1 MEYFNKKIEC
11 MTRDEM
17 RKLQSERLVETI
29 ERVYNTVPTYRAK
42 MDEKGVKPSDI
53 KGIEDI
59 SKLPFTT
66 KKDLRDG
73 YPFGMFSAEM
83 KDIVRLHAS
92 SGTTGKLTVAGYTQH
107 DIDAWSECVARAL
120 VATGAS
126 KESVVQVAYGYGM
139 FTGGL
144 GLHYGAEKLGSAV
157 IPMSSG
163 NTQRQIMLMEDF
175 GTDTICC
182 TPSYALYIAEEIK
195 KSNFDIS
202 KLKLKRGIFGAE
214 PWSEEMRREIETSLG
229 INAYDIYGLSEISGP
244 GVACECIEKNGLH
257 INEDFFY
264 PEIVDRNT
272 LEPLPYGEEGELVFT
287 TISKYGMP
295 LVRYRTRDIASLSI
309 EPCSCGR
316 TLVKLG
322 KIKGRNDDMLIIR
335 GVNVFPSQIESVL
348 LNQASNGVLPYYQI
362 IVTRENNLDIME
374 IQVEITEEVFSDTV
388 GKLEELRAKLSQDM
402 LSNLSVSAKI
412 KLVSPNSLP
421 RSEGKAKRIIDK
433 RVY

>member
-1 MEYFNKKIEC
+1 MSYFNEKIETMSRSD
-11 MTRDEM
+11 MT
-17 RKLQSERLVETI
+17 KLQSERLIETI
-29 ERVYNTVPTYRAK
+29 ARVYETVPTYRAK

-53 KGIEDI
+53 KSIADI

-73 YPFGMFSAEM
+73 YPFGMFSADM
-83 KDIVRLHAS
+83 KDIVRIHAS
-92 SGTTGKLTVAGYTQH
+92 SGTTGKLTVAGYTKH
-107 DIDAWSECVARAL
+107 DIDVWSECVARAL

-126 KESVVQVAYGYGM
+126 KESMIQVAYGYGM

-144 GLHYGAEKLGSAV
+144 GLHYGAERLGSAV

-163 NTQRQIMLMEDF
+163 NTKRQIMLMEDF

-182 TPSYALYIAEEIK
+182 TPSYALFIAEEIK
-195 KSNFDIS
+195 NSGFDLS

-214 PWSEEMRREIETSLG
+214 PWSQEMRKEIEQSLN
-229 INAYDIYGLSEISGP
+229 IKAYDIYGLSEISGP
-244 GVACECIEKNGLH
+244 GVACECEAQDGLH

-287 TISKYGMP
+287 TISKFGMP
-295 LVRYRTRDIASLSI
+295 LIRYRTRDIASLSV
-309 EPCSCGR
+309 EPCKCGR

-322 KIKGRNDDMLIIR
+322 RIRGRNDDMLIVR

-348 LNQASNGVLPYYQI
+348 LSHANNGVLPYYQI
-362 IVTRENNLDIME
+362 IVNRENNLDTME
-374 IQVEITEEVFSDTV
+374 IQVEISEELFSDTV
-388 GKLEELRAKLSQDM
+388 GKIEELRAKLGAEM

-412 KLVSPNSLP
+412 TLVSPNSLP
-421 RSEGKAKRIIDK
+421 RSEGKAKRIIDN

>member
-1 MEYFNKKIEC
+1 MAYFNEKIERMSREE
-11 MTRDEM
+11 MT
-17 RKLQSERLVETI
+17 KLQSERLVETI
-29 ERVYNTVPTYRAK
+29 KRVYETVPVYRAK

-83 KDIVRLHAS
+83 KDIVRIHAS
-92 SGTTGKLTVAGYTQH
+92 SGTTGKLTVAGYTKH
-107 DIDAWSECVARAL
+107 DLDAWSECVARAL

-126 KESVVQVAYGYGM
+126 KESIVQVAYGYGM

-144 GLHYGAEKLGSAV
+144 GIHYGAELLGSAV

-163 NTQRQIMLMEDF
+163 NTKRQIMLMEDF

-195 KSNFDIS
+195 NSNFDIS

-214 PWSEEMRREIETSLG
+214 PWSQEMRREIENSLN
-229 INAYDIYGLSEISGP
+229 IKAYDIYGLSEISGP
-244 GVACECIEKNGLH
+244 GVACECTEQNGLH
-257 INEDFFY
+257 INEDFFF
-264 PEIVDRNT
+264 PEIVDKDT
-272 LEPLPYGEEGELVFT
+272 LEPVPYGTEGELVFT
-287 TISKYGMP
+287 TISKFGMP

-309 EPCSCGR
+309 EPCPCGR

-322 KIKGRNDDMLIIR
+322 KIKGRDDDMLIIR

-348 LNQASNGVLPYYQI
+348 LAQADNGVLPYYQI
-362 IVTRENNLDIME
+362 VVTRENNLDIME
-374 IQVEITEEVFSDTV
+374 IQVEITEEIFSDTV
-388 GKLEELRAKLSQDM
+388 GRLEELRAKLASEM

-421 RSEGKAKRIIDK
+421 RSEGKAKRIIDN

>member
-1 MEYFNKKIEC
+1 MAYFNEKMEC
-11 MTRDEM
+11 MSRDEM
-17 RKLQSERLVETI
+17 TKLQSERLVETI
-29 ERVYNTVPTYRAK
+29 ARVYETVPAYRAK
-42 MDEKGVKPSDI
+42 MDAKGVKPSDI
-53 KGIEDI
+53 KGIQDI

-66 KKDLRDG
+66 KQDLRNG

-83 KDIVRLHAS
+83 KDIVRIHAS
-92 SGTTGKLTVAGYTQH
+92 SGTTGKLTVAGYTKH
-107 DIDAWSECVARAL
+107 DIDVWAECVARAL

-126 KESVVQVAYGYGM
+126 KESVVQIAYGYGM

-144 GLHYGAEKLGSAV
+144 GLHYGAELLGSAV
-157 IPMSSG
+157 VPMSSG
-163 NTQRQIMLMEDF
+163 NTKRQIMLMEDF
-175 GTDTICC
+175 CSDTICC

-214 PWSEEMRREIETSLG
+214 PWSQEMREEIEHSLN
-229 INAYDIYGLSEISGP
+229 IKAYDIYGLSEISGP
-244 GVACECIEKNGLH
+244 GVACECEEQNGLH
-257 INEDFFY
+257 INEDFFF
-264 PEIVDRNT
+264 PEIVDKDT
-272 LEPLPYGEEGELVFT
+272 LEPVPYGTEGELVFT
-287 TISKYGMP
+287 TISKFGMP
-295 LVRYRTRDIASLSI
+295 LVRYRTRDIASLSV

-322 KIKGRNDDMLIIR
+322 RIRGRDDDMLIIR

-348 LNQASNGVLPYYQI
+348 LAHSANGVQPYYQI

-374 IQVEITEEVFSDTV
+374 IQVEISEELFSDTV
-388 GKLEELRAKLSQDM
+388 GKVEELRAKLAAEM

-421 RSEGKAKRIIDK
+421 RSEGKAKRIIDN
-433 RVY
+433 RVI